1 VCTIYNNKKKRSYDF
16 PLQRCVVI
24 VRDTTAVELR
34 DIDKLNMS
42 EPRPHSKSSPLSPLD
57 VAVADV
63 SHLTILYRG
72 FG

>member
-1 VCTIYNNKKKRSYDF
+1 
-16 PLQRCVVI
+16 
-24 VRDTTAVELR
+24 
-34 DIDKLNMS
+34 MS